1 MPGERLTVGLT
12 AILDP
17 RRTAHARTFLRG
29 IVMAINTMPDVAA
42 LRFVTADDGASGARA
57 IEVAEGF
64 VRGGVD
70 LVVGHFSSDAA
81 LTAAG
86 VYERHGVPLLLPAST
101 ADKVTRGT
109 TVAFRVC
116 PSDTLLARR
125 LVAFVGTEG
134 WSRISVE
141 ADPSLHGRHLAEEI
155 RAGAARAG
163 LDLTDD
169 PWAADAAVFAG
180 RLEESA
186 AYLAGRR
193 SEGYRRPIVLTDD
206 AASPALL
213 ARVPDAGTV
222 AVIGFVA
229 ASMIDGTG
237 PIAGAHRVSYG
248 EEPAVYFLETVAAL
262 TIAAQLSRMQ
272 GDRLKHLRNG
282 RFATVLGEMS
292 FEGGECRNPPHALW
306 QARDGR
312 LEPTRPLLD

>member
-1 MPGERLTVGLT
+1 MMGERLAVGLT

-29 IVMAINTMPDVAA
+29 IVTAINNMPDVAA
-42 LRFVTADDGASGARA
+42 LRFVMADDGASGARA
-57 IEVAEGF
+57 VEVAEGF

-81 LTAAG
+81 MAAAR
-86 VYERHGVPLLLPAST
+86 VYERHGVPLLLPAAT
-101 ADKVTRGT
+101 ASRVTHGT
-109 TVAFRVC
+109 TAAFRLC

-125 LVAFVGTEG
+125 LVAFAGTQG
-134 WSRISVE
+134 WPRLSVE
-141 ADPSLHGRHLAEEI
+141 ADPSLHGRHLADEI
-155 RAGAARAG
+155 RAEAVRAG

-180 RLEESA
+180 RLGESA
-186 AYLAGRR
+186 AYLSGRR
-193 SEGYRRPIVLTDD
+193 AEGYRRPIVLTDD
-206 AASPALL
+206 AASPELL
-213 ARVPDAGTV
+213 ARVRDPGNL

-229 ASMIDGTG
+229 ASMLDGTG
-237 PIAGAHRVSYG
+237 PMAGAHRASYG

-262 TIAAQLSRMQ
+262 TIAAQLSRMP
-272 GDRLKHLRNG
+272 GDRLEHLRTG

-306 QARDGR
+306 QARNGR
-312 LEPTRPLLD
+312 LEPVRLLID